1 MTVTTI
7 ILALLEEKLDN
18 HFTEHGIGFL
28 VLDESHHLKK
38 NWSDLLLDLKEK
50 ATELQTLALT
60 ATPPFDANQKIEWG
74 NYIRLTGAIDEEITV
89 SELINEAVLAPYQDY
104 VYLAPVHEGS
114 HRNNLPNSP
123 NEQNQ
128 ICIASLR
135 VNQK

>member
-1 MTVTTI
+1 
-7 ILALLEEKLDN
+7 LYSKRKELDN

-60 ATPPFDANQKIEWG
+60 ATPPFDANQKEWG

-89 SELINEAVLAPYQDY
+89 SELTRRFLLHI
-104 VYLAPVHEGS
+104 
-114 HRNNLPNSP
+114 
-123 NEQNQ
+123 
-128 ICIASLR
+128 
-135 VNQK
+135 KTMFT